1 MWQAASATAS
11 HMVHQ
16 RAPHDVWCMNSHAID
31 MEAPRPV
38 WLALWRGIMNRC
50 PNCGIGKVLF
60 AYIKVNN
67 HCADC
72 QEALHHHR
80 ADDMPPYVTI
90 LIVGHI
96 IIPLVL
102 MVEQA
107 WAPETWVHW
116 LIWIPLTAAL
126 SLFLLP
132 RIKGG
137 VVGIQWANRMHG
149 FGGEDDLPVEP

>member
-11 HMVHQ
+11 HMFRNALPDNVRH
-16 RAPHDVWCMNSHAID
+16 MNGHAID
-31 MEAPRPV
+31 TETPRPV
-38 WLALWRGIMNRC
+38 WPALWRGLRNRC
-50 PNCGIGKVLF
+50 PNCGIGRVLF
-60 AYIKVNN
+60 RYVKVHD
-67 HCADC
+67 HCETC
-72 QEALHHHR
+72 HEAMHHHR

-96 IIPLVL
+96 IVPLVL
-102 MVEQA
+102 MAEQA

-116 LIWIPLTAAL
+116 LIWIPLTIVL
-126 SLFLLP
+126 SLLLLP

-137 VVGIQWANRMHG
+137 VVGLQWANRMHG